1 MIISFLA
8 SHGGS
13 SARALIAAM
22 REGRLAASPGIVI
35 TNNRDSAIFHWCLDS
50 DVAVRHISS
59 KSHRGEENA
68 DEAIA
73 TVLQEAGSGLVV
85 CSGYM
90 KRIGPATLAA
100 FPGRIL
106 NIHPALLPA
115 HGGKGMYGDRVHAAV
130 LAAGEAKSGA
140 TVHVVTSGIDEGP
153 VILQEAIDVLPDD
166 DLATLRTRVQALE
179 PGLYLRAVQQVLATG
194 TPHTKAAGEMNAWT
208 FSRS

>member
-22 REGRLAASPGIVI
+22 REGRLQAKPGIVV
-35 TNNRDSAIFHWCLDS
+35 TNNRDSAIFHWCLDN

-59 KSHRGEENA
+59 KSHRGEDNA

-73 TVLQEAGSGLVV
+73 TVLQDVGSDLVV

-90 KRIGPATLAA
+90 KRIGPCTLAA
-100 FPGRIL
+100 FPGSIL

-115 HGGKGMYGDRVHAAV
+115 YGGKGMYGDHVHAAV
-130 LAAGEAKSGA
+130 LEAGERQSGA
-140 TVHVVTSGIDEGP
+140 TVHIVTAGIDEGP
-153 VILQEAIDVLPDD
+153 IVLQESVPVQPDD
-166 DLATLRTRVQALE
+166 DVAALRARIQALE
-179 PGLYLRAVQQVLATG
+179 PDLYLRALQRVLARG
-194 TPHTKAAGEMNAWT
+194 TMQP
-208 FSRS
+208 

>member
-13 SARALIAAM
+13 SARVLIAAM

-35 TNNRDSAIFHWCLDS
+35 TNNRDSAIFHWCLDN
-50 DVAVRHISS
+50 DVSVRHVSA

-73 TVLQEAGSGLVV
+73 SLLQDSGADLVV

-90 KRIGPATLAA
+90 KHIGPRTLAA
-100 FPGRIL
+100 FPSRIL

-115 HGGKGMYGDRVHAAV
+115 YGGKGMYGDHVHAAV
-130 LAAGEAKSGA
+130 LAAGERQSGA
-140 TVHVVTSGIDEGP
+140 TVHIVTAGIDEGP
-153 VILQEAIDVLPDD
+153 IVLQEAVEVLPDD
-166 DLATLRTRVQALE
+166 DVASLRMRVQSIE
-179 PGLYLRAVQQVLATG
+179 PGLYLRAIQQIISSRDTG
-194 TPHTKAAGEMNAWT
+194 G
-208 FSRS
+208 

>member
-13 SARALIAAM
+13 SARFLIAAM
-22 REGRLAASPGIVI
+22 REGQLAASPGILI
-35 TNNRDSAIFHWCLDS
+35 TNNRDSAIFHWCLDN
-50 DVAVRHISS
+50 DINVRHVSA

-73 TVLQEAGSGLVV
+73 SLLQDAATDLVV

-90 KRIGPATLAA
+90 KHIGPRTLAA

-115 HGGKGMYGDRVHAAV
+115 YGGKGMYGDHVHAAV
-130 LAAGEAKSGA
+130 LAAGERQSGA
-140 TVHVVTSGIDEGP
+140 TVHVVTEGIDEGP
-153 VILQEAIDVLPDD
+153 IVLQEAVAVLPDD
-166 DLATLRTRVQALE
+166 DLASLRARVQAVE
-179 PGLYLRAVQQVLATG
+179 PGLYLRALQQIITDPDTG
-194 TPHTKAAGEMNAWT
+194 G
-208 FSRS
+208 